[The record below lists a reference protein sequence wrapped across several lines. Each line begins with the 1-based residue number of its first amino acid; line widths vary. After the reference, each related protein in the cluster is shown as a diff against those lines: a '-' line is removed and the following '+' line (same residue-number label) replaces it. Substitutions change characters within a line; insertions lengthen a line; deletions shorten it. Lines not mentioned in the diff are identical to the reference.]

1 MRRRHLMAAG
11 SAAPALVLPALASPA
26 LAQSAPEIRW
36 RMTSSF
42 PKALDVTY
50 SACEYLA
57 RVVGEMTDGR
67 FRITPFAAGE
77 IVPGLQALDAV
88 SSNSVEMAH
97 TGGLFFTGKDPAFA
111 FATTVPFM
119 LNPRQQSAW
128 LQHGGGN
135 DMLNRL
141 LSDYKVYGLPLGNS
155 GNQMGGW
162 YRKEIRSVDDLRGL
176 KFRVAGLAG
185 NVMAKLG
192 VVPQQIAPGDI
203 YAALERGTIDGV
215 EYVGP
220 YDDAKLGFERVARY
234 YYYPGWG
241 EGGAIFH
248 AFINLDRWNEL
259 PKSYQSVLTTA
270 AAAATQWMLAQYDWK
285 NVEALYRL
293 VANGTQLRAFPNEV
307 IDAFYRTTQE
317 VFAEMSAQSPRFK
330 EMLESQMAFR
340 DRSYGY
346 HQVADYAFDSMMLRI
361 RRAAR

>member
-11 SAAPALVLPALASPA
+11 SAAPALVLPALAAPA

-111 FATTVPFM
+111 FTTTVPFM
-119 LNPRQQSAW
+119 LNPRQQAAW
-128 LQHGGGN
+128 LLHGGGN

-141 LSDYKVYGLPLGNS
+141 LKDYNVYGLPLGNS

-162 YRKEIRSVDDLRGL
+162 YRKEIRSVEDLRGL

-220 YDDAKLGFERVARY
+220 YDDAKLGFEKVARY

-241 EGGAIFH
+241 EGGAVFH
-248 AFINLDRWNEL
+248 AFINLERWSEL
-259 PKSYQSVLTTA
+259 PKSYQAVLTA
-270 AAAATQWMLAQYDWK
+270 ASGAATQWMLAQYDWK

-307 IDAFYRTTQE
+307 LDAFYRTTQE

-330 EMLESQMAFR
+330 ELLESQTAFR

-346 HQVADYAFDSMMLRI
+346 HQVADYAFDSMMLRL
-361 RRAAR
+361 RRSAR